1 MLKERNNMFVI
12 KYRPKSLKD
21 FVNQKEALAKFLE
34 WYKKWKPGSKAAL
47 LYGKPGTG
55 KTCLVEA
62 FARDENLELI
72 QMNASD
78 TRSKKQIEEVFGYA
92 SSVAS
97 FFKKGRIFLIDEV
110 DGIAGKEDA
119 GGISAI
125 IKIIKESKHPVVL
138 TANDP
143 YDPNLR
149 FLRQYCE
156 LIPFSEIPV
165 WDIEKKLKEICEKE
179 GIEYDKEVLRQ
190 LAKRSEGDLRAAIN
204 DLETVASGKNKITL
218 KDLDVLGFREREKDM
233 FEALKILFKTSSFN
247 AARLSVADVDLE
259 PENIMLWI
267 EENIANEY
275 EKPEEIAKAYEALA
289 KADLFRARI
298 INRNYWKLMRYMN
311 DLMTSGVSLAKS
323 EMYRKFV
330 KYQFPSKI
338 RYLSSIK
345 EEREEE
351 KEKLQKLSKILNCS
365 TKKVKKEFLPFFKIF
380 EKDESFQKFMDSLN
394 E

>member
-125 IKIIKESKHPVVL
+125 IKII
-138 TANDP
+138 
-143 YDPNLR
+143 
-149 FLRQYCE
+149 
-156 LIPFSEIPV
+156 
-165 WDIEKKLKEICEKE
+165 
-179 GIEYDKEVLRQ
+179 
-190 LAKRSEGDLRAAIN
+190 
-204 DLETVASGKNKITL
+204 
-218 KDLDVLGFREREKDM
+218 
-233 FEALKILFKTSSFN
+233 
-247 AARLSVADVDLE
+247 
-259 PENIMLWI
+259 
-267 EENIANEY
+267 
-275 EKPEEIAKAYEALA
+275 
-289 KADLFRARI
+289 
-298 INRNYWKLMRYMN
+298 
-311 DLMTSGVSLAKS
+311 
-323 EMYRKFV
+323 
-330 KYQFPSKI
+330 
-338 RYLSSIK
+338 
-345 EEREEE
+345 
-351 KEKLQKLSKILNCS
+351 
-365 TKKVKKEFLPFFKIF
+365 
-380 EKDESFQKFMDSLN
+380 
-394 E
+394 